1 MRGMHQGT
9 VRVEVRD
16 DQIDGPH
23 GPVPVRRYRPAD
35 PSASTGAPTLVWVHG
50 GGFFRG
56 DLELPESDAVTRAL
70 AERGLPVV
78 TVGYRL
84 GPLPGLPWLGR
95 GGPRGRR
102 RAPHARDEIVA
113 VLHHLQDEA
122 PSGLLLGGAS
132 AGACLAASAV
142 ATAPAL
148 VGLVLTYGFFHARL
162 PRDRAVR
169 RLVRGHRWFTHA
181 PVLLDLSNRAYAGG
195 HPAAVYPA
203 SDDLTRFPR
212 TLMVDAERDVM
223 RGSGERFAGELEH
236 AGVPVERHVLPDSR
250 HAFLNRPGTR
260 DFDDAID
267 RIAAWADRTPDHRTP
282 DHHTPIR

>member
-1 MRGMHQGT
+1 MRGMHQDT
-9 VRVEVRD
+9 IEVAD
-16 DQIDGPH
+16 DRIDGPH
-23 GPVPVRRYRPAD
+23 GPVPIRRYRPLDRRAG
-35 PSASTGAPTLVWVHG
+35 TGSPTLVWVHG

-56 DLELPESDAVTRAL
+56 DLDLPESDAVARAL

-78 TVGYRL
+78 TVDYRL

-148 VGLVLTYGFFHARL
+148 VGLVLTYGFFHGRL

-260 DFDDAID
+260 DFEDAIGHIVD
-267 RIAAWADRTPDHRTP
+267 WADRTP
-282 DHHTPIR
+282 IR